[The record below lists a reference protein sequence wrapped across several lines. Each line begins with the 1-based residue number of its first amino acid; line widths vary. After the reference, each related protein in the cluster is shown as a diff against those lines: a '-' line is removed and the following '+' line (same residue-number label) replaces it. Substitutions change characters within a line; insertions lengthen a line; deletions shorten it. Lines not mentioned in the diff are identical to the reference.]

1 MSTKPR
7 TSQRITQTQGLSK
20 TKTEFDLPQKIS
32 TNTKTQAQGR
42 IRPKTVPAKTLLK
55 ENARISKESSAEK
68 KTEIKSLNGQRA
80 TLKTGDHKITRRQD
94 KTKSLAVKPVN
105 GAEKNDEK
113 SKVVDAQIECKSIVN
128 GTENEEKSRVG
139 TSRTDEKKILDAGE
153 IKKNQKEDAS
163 ETEQK
168 LKASDDK
175 TDEGGLIPKDDANE
189 IEENSR
195 VDASEIAEKSKIHNK
210 TSNEPNSGPMELK
223 FEFTNGKS
231 TVTEGAD
238 VDQHLFLHCHGNP
251 SCNDQSKVTD
261 LEVPEGS
268 NLEELDKGGCS
279 VNDLNSNNKDSGK
292 ANANHSEAQT
302 EEQIDVNDFDG
313 VGRYFSSS
321 VDSDVTT
328 PWLGGLAIVKS
339 GDIICL
345 DLNNERI
352 KRFDKN
358 FKMVSSID
366 IPFASC
372 GMTLTSHDEIA
383 VTCLNEIHF
392 YNVGKFGMNRTAK
405 CISVNGMAHGIAH
418 NQNWFAVTC
427 DITEPDESTIRVID
441 ATGSERYV
449 IDPPVVSGLSL
460 KLTSFIEFD
469 LNLGCIFLSDSAP
482 SRVVCIN
489 FEGEALWDIS
499 IPGGSRGLVSID
511 DANLL
516 VCDQFSEKVRLLS
529 KDGVLKSS
537 VISSEDGLCNPDL
550 IARKPDTKDVIVSYG
565 GFGTVGL
572 FTVQ

>member
-7 TSQRITQTQGLSK
+7 TSQRITQAQGLSK

-55 ENARISKESSAEK
+55 ENARIYKESSAEK

-80 TLKTGDHKITRRQD
+80 TLKTGDQKITRRQD
-94 KTKSLAVKPVN
+94 KTKSLAIKPVN
-105 GAEKNDEK
+105 GAEKNDVK
-113 SKVVDAQIECKSIVN
+113 SRVADAQIECKSIVN

-139 TSRTDEKKILDAGE
+139 TSRVDEKKILGAEE

-223 FEFTNGKS
+223 SELTNGKS
-231 TVTEGAD
+231 TVTEDD
-238 VDQHLFLHCHGNP
+238 VDQHPVLQCHGNP
-251 SCNDQSKVTD
+251 SCNDQSK
-261 LEVPEGS
+261 EGS
-268 NLEELDKGGCS
+268 NSEELDKGGSS
-279 VNDLNSNNKDSGK
+279 VIDFNSNNKDAGK
-292 ANANHSEAQT
+292 SNANHSESQT
-302 EEQIDVNDFDG
+302 EEQIDVIDFDG

-345 DLNNERI
+345 DLNNEQI

-511 DANLL
+511 DENLL

-550 IARKPDTKDVIVSYG
+550 IARKPDTNDVIVSYG
-565 GFGTVGL
+565 GFGTIGL

>member
-68 KTEIKSLNGQRA
+68 KTEIKTLNGQRA

-94 KTKSLAVKPVN
+94 KTKSLAIKQVN
-105 GAEKNDEK
+105 GAEKNDVK
-113 SKVVDAQIECKSIVN
+113 SRVADAQIECKSIVN

-139 TSRTDEKKILDAGE
+139 TSRGDEKKILGAEE

-168 LKASDDK
+168 LKESDDK
-175 TDEGGLIPKDDANE
+175 TDEEGLIPKDDANE

-210 TSNEPNSGPMELK
+210 TSNEPNSGPMELNS
-223 FEFTNGKS
+223 EFTNGKS
-231 TVTEGAD
+231 TVTEDD
-238 VDQHLFLHCHGNP
+238 VDQHPVLNCHGNP

-261 LEVPEGS
+261 LEVSEGS
-268 NLEELDKGGCS
+268 NLEELEKGSS
-279 VNDLNSNNKDSGK
+279 VIDLNSSNRDSGK
-292 ANANHSEAQT
+292 SNANQSEAQT
-302 EEQIDVNDFDG
+302 EEQIDVIDFDG

-328 PWLGGLAIVKS
+328 PWLGGLATVKS

-418 NQNWFAVTC
+418 DQNWFAVTC

-511 DANLL
+511 DENLL

-550 IARKPDTKDVIVSYG
+550 IARKPDTKDVIISYG
-565 GFGTVGL
+565 GFGTIGL

>member
-32 TNTKTQAQGR
+32 TNTKTQTQGR
-42 IRPKTVPAKTLLK
+42 IRPRTVPAKTLLRD
-55 ENARISKESSAEK
+55 NARISKESSAEK
-68 KTEIKSLNGQRA
+68 KTEIKTLNGQRA
-80 TLKTGDHKITRRQD
+80 ALKTSDKKITRRQD
-94 KTKSLAVKPVN
+94 KTKPLAIKQVN

-113 SKVVDAQIECKSIVN
+113 SKVADAQIECKSIVN

-139 TSRTDEKKILDAGE
+139 TSRADEKKILGAEE

-168 LKASDDK
+168 LKEGDDK
-175 TDEGGLIPKDDANE
+175 TDEEGLIPKDDANE

-210 TSNEPNSGPMELK
+210 TSNELNSGPMELNS
-223 FEFTNGKS
+223 ELTNGKS
-231 TVTEGAD
+231 TVTEDD
-238 VDQHLFLHCHGNP
+238 VDQHPVLQCHGNP
-251 SCNDQSKVTD
+251 SCNDQSK
-261 LEVPEGS
+261 EGS
-268 NLEELDKGGCS
+268 NSEELDKGGSS
-279 VNDLNSNNKDSGK
+279 VIDLNSSNKDSGK

-302 EEQIDVNDFDG
+302 EEQIDVIDFDG
-313 VGRYFSSS
+313 IGRYFSSS

-392 YNVGKFGMNRTAK
+392 YNIGKFGMNRTAK

-511 DANLL
+511 DENLL

-550 IARKPDTKDVIVSYG
+550 IARKPDTNDVIVSYG
-565 GFGTVGL
+565 GFGTIGL